1 MKNFLVTIFFIQCL
15 HLVYA
20 QKHAINENDYLDWKR
35 ISNQKISEKGEILS
49 YSIDQLKG
57 DSYLYIQQTS
67 PFKVDSFERASDF
80 ETSRN
85 NNFAVFKI
93 SPGYDTLR
101 KVKLKKIKK
110 AKWPKDTLGIYDF
123 TNNKLIK
130 VPGVQAFSIA
140 KKGNTLAY
148 IQEIVPEARPSIF
161 ASWYVSKKNKKKK
174 KERSLKVYYSYPLPS
189 FDESNVKSF
198 VLSPDGERIAY
209 IEPVLGDDDKAS
221 EKLVIRN
228 TKDGDLVCS
237 FASQQKYKLPVW
249 SESSNKMA
257 FFFSNDTILN
267 NYQMTLYDFDL
278 SASLSFGDTL
288 DTKLEAD
295 LVPSQWRTPFFSR
308 DENRLFF
315 GIHARALKEAEDS
328 LLDEEKYHLDVWHYM
343 DHQIQ
348 PQQKKRLS
356 RDKKKNDL
364 YVYNINQVKL
374 NKLSNDTLN
383 VIVTDKHE
391 SAYALAYSNESYAIE
406 SQWSYPWK
414 KDYYLVSLDNGNV
427 KNIKKSLKYPGKM
440 SSTSNYFTYFNEEQ
454 GEHLIINLKNNKETC
469 ITCSMDSTIWTR
481 DINGM
486 PILAGPVRT
495 LGFTRDDHYVF
506 QSKWDVWSY
515 DPLNDTLICI
525 TERQGEQRKIEMS
538 IYKKNRDSVCID
550 FSSSYVYG
558 FNKIN
563 KSMHLFNW
571 LKHEDHHDL
580 IENMISPHR
589 FQSLIWST
597 DGEKALLRKSSVL
610 EYPNIELVD
619 KNFQIIKK
627 ISNANPQQK
636 DVIWP
641 SVELVNWYSYD
652 SIPLEGLIYIP
663 ENYDTTKRY
672 PLMVY
677 YYELNSDNLHNYR
690 SPKPSASI
698 INPIEYASND
708 YLVFVPDIRYVPGY
722 PAKSAYNSIMS
733 GTDFIIKNYAVDS
746 LKMGLQGQSWGG
758 YQTAQLIT
766 MTNRYAAAMAGA
778 PVSNMFSAYGGIRW
792 GSGLNRQF
800 QYEATQSRI
809 GKTIWEAPELYYE
822 NSPLFHLPKVNTPL
836 LIMHNDKDGAVPW
849 YQGIELYT
857 GMRRLQ
863 KPCWML
869 VYNNDDHNLKKLANK
884 FDLSKRMNQ
893 FFDHYLK
900 GSPQPE
906 WMEKGIPALEKDKN
920 NGYQINE
927 K

>member
-1 MKNFLVTIFFIQCL
+1 MNNFLVTMVFLQCFNL
-15 HLVYA
+15 LYA
-20 QKHAINENDYLDWKR
+20 QKHAINEKDYLEWKR
-35 ISNQKISEKGEILS
+35 ISNQVITENGDIVS
-49 YSIDQLKG
+49 YSVDPLKG

-67 PFKVDSFERASDF
+67 PFRLDSFERASDF
-80 ETSRN
+80 DTPLN
-85 NNFAVFKI
+85 NDFAVFKI
-93 SPGYDTLR
+93 TPGYDTLR

-123 TNNKLIK
+123 SENLLIK
-130 VPGVQAFSIA
+130 EPGVSTFSIA

-148 IQEIVPEARPSIF
+148 IQVVEPEARKGLFS
-161 ASWYVSKKNKKKK
+161 SWFVSVKDKK
-174 KERSLKVYYSYPLPS
+174 KEKRLKVFYSYPLLS
-189 FDESNVKSF
+189 FDERNIKSF
-198 VLSPDGERIAY
+198 VLSPNGERIAY
-209 IEPVLGDDDKAS
+209 IEAVSGDDDKDS

-228 TKDGDLVCS
+228 TKGGELVRS
-237 FASQQKYKLPVW
+237 FTAQQKYKLPVW
-249 SESSNKMA
+249 SASSGKMA
-257 FFFSNDTILN
+257 FFFSNDTIIN

-288 DTKLEAD
+288 DTKLDSES
-295 LVPSQWRTPFFSR
+295 VPSHWRTPFFSK
-308 DENRLFF
+308 DEDRLFF
-315 GIHARALKEAEDS
+315 GIHTRAVKKAEDS
-328 LLDEEKYHLDVWHYM
+328 LLEEEKYHLDVWHYM

-348 PQQKKRLS
+348 PQQKKRL
-356 RDKKKNDL
+356 RWDKKKNDL

-374 NKLSNDTLN
+374 NRLSNDTLN
-383 VIVTDKHE
+383 VIVKDKYE
-391 SAYALAYSNESYAIE
+391 AAYALAYSNESYAIE

-414 KDYYLVSLDNGNV
+414 KDYYLVSLDNGDI
-427 KNIKKSLKYPGKM
+427 KNIKKNIKYPGVM
-440 SSTSNYFTYFNEEQ
+440 SPNAKYFTYFDEELA
-454 GEHLIINLKNNKETC
+454 EHQIVNLKNNTETC
-469 ITCSMDSTIWTR
+469 ITCSIDSTTWTR

-486 PILAGPVRT
+486 PIQAGPVRT
-495 LGFTRDDHYVF
+495 LGFTREDQFIF
-506 QSKWDVWSY
+506 QSKWDIWSY
-515 DPLNDTLICI
+515 DPVIDTLICI
-525 TERQGEQRKIEMS
+525 TERQGEQRQIQMS
-538 IYKKNRDSVCID
+538 LYKKNRDSVYID
-550 FSSSYVYG
+550 LTSSYVYG
-558 FNKIN
+558 LNKIN

-571 LKHEDHHDL
+571 LQHEDHYDL

-589 FQSLIWST
+589 FQSLVWSG
-597 DGEKALLRKSSVL
+597 DGEKALLRKSSVHD
-610 EYPNIELVD
+610 YPNVELVD
-619 KNFQIIKK
+619 KNCLIIKQ

-636 DVIWP
+636 DVLWP
-641 SVELVNWYSYD
+641 SVELVNWLSYD
-652 SIPLEGLIYIP
+652 SIPLEGLVYIP

-722 PAKSAYNSIMS
+722 PARSAYNSIMS
-733 GTDFIIKNYAVDS
+733 GTDHLIKNYAVDS

-766 MTNRYAAAMAGA
+766 MTARYAAAMAGA

-822 NSPLFHLPKVNTPL
+822 NSPIFHLPKVSTPL

-849 YQGIELYT
+849 YQGIELYN

-869 VYNNDDHNLKKLANK
+869 VYNNDDHNLRKLPNK
-884 FDLSKRMNQ
+884 FDLSIRMNQ

-900 GSPQPE
+900 GSPQPK
-906 WMEKGIPALEKDKN
+906 WMKEGIPALEKDKRT
-920 NGYQINE
+920 GYELDE